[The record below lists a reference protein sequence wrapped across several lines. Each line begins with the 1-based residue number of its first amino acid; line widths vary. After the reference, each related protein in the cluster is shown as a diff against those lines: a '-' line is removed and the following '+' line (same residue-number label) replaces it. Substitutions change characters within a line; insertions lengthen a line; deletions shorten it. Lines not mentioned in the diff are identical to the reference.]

1 MSTSPHLAHALGAP
15 INGLAWNT
23 DTLAAAC
30 GDGTLHLTRPTLDK
44 PARIEVSASP
54 LLALITTPEG
64 FVTAAENGDVH
75 LTTPQGDTR
84 LLAATKYMFLENIV
98 YYPKKNQILAA
109 TGKKVTVINIGSP
122 GTSHQLP
129 VTTPSTIAGLA
140 LSPIGPR
147 LAVSHYGGVTI
158 LPLDN
163 PKNPPRNLAWKGSH
177 LGLTYSPDGKWLI
190 SAMQEQAIH
199 LWRLSDS
206 LDLQMRGY
214 PSKITQF
221 SWDNTGTILGTNGG
235 GGVPLWNFATDKGP
249 AGTQARV
256 LADSQSQTTLVTSM
270 AMHPKGPFCAIGYS
284 DGLTLLTQT
293 EEDRAILLHE
303 PANQPTTH
311 LAWSATGLFLAAAS
325 ASGNLTLTDFA
336 AIA

>member
-1 MSTSPHLAHALGAP
+1 MNPHTTHTLGAP
-15 INGLAWNT
+15 INGLVWLN
-23 DTLAAAC
+23 DTVAAAC
-30 GDGTLHLTRPTLDK
+30 GDGSLHLARAGMDK
-44 PARIEVSASP
+44 PAKIEVSDAP

-64 FVTAAENGDVH
+64 FVTADESGNIH
-75 LTTPQGDTR
+75 LTTVEGETR

-98 YYPKKNQILAA
+98 YYPKRNTIYAA
-109 TGKKVTVINIGSP
+109 TGKKITAISLNTQHP
-122 GTSHQLP
+122 TLNTLP
-129 VTTPSTIAGLA
+129 HAVPSTAAGLA

-158 LPLDN
+158 MALDN
-163 PKNPPRNLAWKGSH
+163 PSNPPRILNWKGSH

-190 SAMQEQAIH
+190 SSMQEQAIH

-221 SWDNTGTILGTNGG
+221 SWDSTGTTLATNGG
-235 GGVPLWNFATDKGP
+235 GGVPLWDFSTFKGP

-256 LADSQSQTTLVTSM
+256 LADSGAQQTLVTAV
-270 AMHPKGPFCAIGYS
+270 AMHPKGPFAAIGYT

-293 EEDRAILLHE
+293 AEDRAILLHE
-303 PANQPTTH
+303 PNASFVAHT
-311 LAWSATGLFLAAAS
+311 AWSATGLHLATAHNN
-325 ASGNLTLTDFA
+325 GILTLTDFA
-336 AIA
+336 TLV